1 MKFGNSKDIVER
13 LKAYSVDGDIDLREV
28 ISDVIVMVKAKGAT
42 RAMFIKVLGDLWD
55 TTHVTI
61 TKNDQ

>member
-13 LKAYSVDGDIDLREV
+13 LKAYSVDGDIDLNEV
-28 ISDVIVMVKAKGAT
+28 ISDVIVMLKAKDT
-42 RAMFIKVLGDLWD
+42 PRDMFIKALGDLWD
-55 TTHVTI
+55 TTDVTI

>member
-13 LKAYSVDGDIDLREV
+13 LKAYSVDGDIDLNEV
-28 ISDVIVMVKAKGAT
+28 ISDVIVMLKAKDT
-42 RAMFIKVLGDLWD
+42 PRAMFIKALGDLWD
-55 TTHVTI
+55 ATDVTI

>member
-13 LKAYSVDGDIDLREV
+13 LKAYSVDGDIDLNEV
-28 ISDVIVMVKAKGAT
+28 ISDVIVMLKAKDT
-42 RAMFIKVLGDLWD
+42 PRAMFIKALGDLWD
-55 TTHVTI
+55 TTDVKI